1 MLRLAQR
8 MDNTRYIYD
17 SLREVRAAIDAA
29 AMQPVFQKNV
39 KNVMPEK
46 DRRVEASANV

>member
-17 SLREVRAAIDAA
+17 SVREVRAA